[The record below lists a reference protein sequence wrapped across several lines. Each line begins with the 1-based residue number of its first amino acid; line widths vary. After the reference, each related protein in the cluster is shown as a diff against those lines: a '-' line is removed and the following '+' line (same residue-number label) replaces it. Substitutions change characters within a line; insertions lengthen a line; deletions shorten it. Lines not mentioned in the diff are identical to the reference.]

1 MQSISKLGLQNLRLN
16 YQKEITYKR
25 IISIVKDIYDDV
37 IKTAKE
43 TLVTSY
49 TRWLYDQYDI
59 YNIDDSAYEFH
70 KEHIDEIIKELKLL
84 FPDSEI
90 YYGHKVQDIDHRV
103 YEVLVKVPNIGYLS

>member
-49 TRWLYDQYDI
+49 TRRLYDQYDI

-70 KEHIDEIIKELKLL
+70 KEHIDEIIKDNHQFYSCVAVDYKSI
-84 FPDSEI
+84 FQAI
-90 YYGHKVQDIDHRV
+90 I
-103 YEVLVKVPNIGYLS
+103 I